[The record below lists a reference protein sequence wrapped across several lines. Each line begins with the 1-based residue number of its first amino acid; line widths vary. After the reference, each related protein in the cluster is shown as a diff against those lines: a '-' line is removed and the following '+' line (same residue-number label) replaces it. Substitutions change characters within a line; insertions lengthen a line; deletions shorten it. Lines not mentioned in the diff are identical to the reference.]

1 MTTVQQQAVNWVD
14 ICSLSDIPP
23 NTGVCAELA
32 GEQVAIFHLKTS
44 SNASQVKAVSNFDP
58 FSGANIL
65 SRGLITETDDT
76 HFVASPLLKQQF
88 CLSTGHCDLDK
99 SMSIATYQVR
109 ISGELVQL
117 QGA

>member
-1 MTTVQQQAVNWVD
+1 MTTLQDSEINWVD

-23 NTGVCAELA
+23 NTGVCADLD
-32 GEQVAIFHLKTS
+32 GKQVAIFHLKS
-44 SNASQVKAVSNFDP
+44 SASDSQVKAVSNFDP
-58 FSGANIL
+58 FSRANIL
-65 SRGLITETDDT
+65 SRGLITETEDS

-88 CLSTGHCDLDK
+88 CLNTGHCELDESK
-99 SMSIATYQVR
+99 NIATYQVR